1 VSKESRRDRKARKK
15 GEQPEDLPVEAAG
28 GDEAAPSDPEAVL
41 DELLAPIDPR
51 EPAAP
56 DASDEAS
63 ALDRDPVWRD
73 SSSSSRPA
81 PTEPIGSP
89 LGAPDPRTKK
99 RRSRRIEPE
108 TMVDPLDRPDP
119 TRRQRRADKKR
130 SKELV
135 AAATMGSSSAAGPDD
150 PDRGPRRSRRMRAFR
165 FPALLIV
172 IALIAAAFVIERRVT
187 PPIAEVTSGPDLGRV
202 MPTATPAGAASSTWF
217 CAGGTA
223 LGEPSSVPKDV
234 VGAGGAPAATGAAL
248 RIPEDRAQAASTTTS
263 SAPTGTNPP
272 GSNPPGS
279 NPPGTTRPAAP
290 KVAIVAEQSIE
301 IGNASDRSQA
311 VTVTVYPSEGT
322 PVVRR
327 LDLAGHTRQDL
338 RLSDVVKAPYASAL
352 VESDGGLLSVAQ
364 SVQGPNGRSVG
375 PCASS
380 PSASWYFAAG
390 STRLGTREVFVAF
403 NPFPANAVLDF
414 SFQVAEEGGRQA
426 SRDSDKLKGQ
436 VVPANGVVAFDVS
449 DIVTVREQ
457 LSTVVRTRGGEGR
470 VVVAR
475 LLVSDGT
482 SNHPKSINQTL
493 GAPTP
498 MPTWLFADGPVLEP
512 GVQSSYVLY
521 NPGATIVDAAV
532 SVQPDAQGVGLEVA
546 PFEVKVRPGQFE
558 IVPISNARVPANSG
572 YWVSV
577 QSRDGGGLVAERV
590 VRSDLPASRP
600 GVSYTLGSP
609 LVANRWLVP
618 AAGVAGETFGQVS
631 IANVAA
637 EDPVTLTVRVASG
650 GAAEVLPAFDRVE
663 LGAGRRTVVDL
674 AGVRPSG
681 VDPSA
686 LLEIEATGPVVV
698 EQALGFAEPAVVTD
712 AIAIP
717 VRDTLAVPPGDL
729 FDRLGLALPPGGGP
743 TLPVGTLPPV
753 PPGTDQGTLVPLGP
767 PGSDAV
773 GPLDGGTLPP
783 VVGPDGQPVTTT
795 TTSPPPAAGD
805 PTASS
810 TTTTATTAPA
820 APGLVPV
827 PGQLTPGG
835 PG

>member
-1 VSKESRRDRKARKK
+1 MSKENRRDRKARKK
-15 GEQPEDLPVEAAG
+15 GGQPDEPTADDAPLGAG
-28 GDEAAPSDPEAVL
+28 DAAPTDPEAVL
-41 DELLAPIDPR
+41 DELLAPV
-51 EPAAP
+51 EPARASEGDAP
-56 DASDEAS
+56 AGDAEDDQPVAR
-63 ALDRDPVWRD
+63 DVDPVWRD
-73 SSSSSRPA
+73 SPSRPA

-89 LGAPDPRTKK
+89 LGAPDPRAKK
-99 RRSRRIEPE
+99 RRSSRRIEPE

-135 AAATMGSSSAAGPDD
+135 AAATMGSSSAAADD
-150 PDRGPRRSRRMRAFR
+150 PDRGPRRTRRMRAFR

-172 IALIAAAFVIERRVT
+172 IALIAGAFVIERRVT
-187 PPIAEVTSGPDLGRV
+187 TPADEVISTADLGRV
-202 MPTATPAGAASSTWF
+202 MPTATPASAASSTWF

-223 LGEPSSVPKDV
+223 VGEPSSAPKDV
-234 VGAGGAPAATGAAL
+234 AAPGGAVATGAGLHVAEV
-248 RIPEDRAQAASTTTS
+248 PAQAGSTTT
-263 SAPTGTNPP
+263 TTINTT
-272 GSNPPGS
+272 
-279 NPPGTTRPAAP
+279 GTTRPLPGAPSAPP
-290 KVAIVAEQSIE
+290 KVAIVAEQSVAIS
-301 IGNASDRSQA
+301 NAGDRSQA
-311 VTVTVYPSEGT
+311 VKVTVYPSEGT
-322 PVVRR
+322 PVVRQ

-352 VESDGGLLSVAQ
+352 VESNGGLLSVAQ
-364 SVQGPNGRSVG
+364 SVQGPNGRAVG

-414 SFQVAEEGGRQA
+414 SFQVEEEGGRQA
-426 SRDSDKLKGQ
+426 ARDSDKLRGQ
-436 VVPANGVVAFDVS
+436 VVPANGVVAFDVT
-449 DIVTVREQ
+449 DIVTVRQQ

-482 SNHPKSINQTL
+482 SNQPKSINQTL

-521 NPGATIVDAAV
+521 NPGPSVVDAAV

-558 IVPISNARVPANSG
+558 VVPITNARVPSNSG

-577 QSRDGGGLVAERV
+577 QSRDGGRLVVERLV
-590 VRSDLPASRP
+590 KSELPAARP

-609 LVANRWLVP
+609 LVAKHWLVP
-618 AAGVAGETFGQVS
+618 AAGINGETFGQVA

-637 EDPVTLTVRVASG
+637 DEPVTLTVRVAGG
-650 GAAEVLPAFDRVE
+650 GADEVLPAFDRVE

-674 AGVRPSG
+674 ARLRATG

-686 LLEIEATGPVVV
+686 LLEIDATGPVIV
-698 EQALGFAEPAVVTD
+698 EQALGFSDPAVVTD

-717 VRDTLAVPPGDL
+717 VRDTLALPPSDL
-729 FDRLGLALPPGGGP
+729 FDRLGLALPPGGA
-743 TLPVGTLPPV
+743 TLPLGTLPPV

-767 PGSDAV
+767 PGSDGVA
-773 GPLDGGTLPP
+773 PLDGGTLPP
-783 VVGPDGQPVTTT
+783 VIGPDGQPVPS
-795 TTSPPPAAGD
+795 TTSTSTAAPVPGAAG
-805 PTASS
+805 PNASS
-810 TTTTATTAPA
+810 TTTATTTPAPVP
-820 APGLVPV
+820 APGA
-827 PGQLTPGG
+827 
-835 PG
+835 